1 MSLAFILLN
10 VTFLMY
16 VDLEGKYE
24 ARDKYGN
31 DLSKLTRR
39 LGVANLILLLAA
51 MMK

>member
-1 MSLAFILLN
+1 MSLAYILLN

-24 ARDKYGN
+24 ALDKYGN
-31 DLSKLTRR
+31 DLTELARR
-39 LGVANLILLLAA
+39 LGVANLILLLAT